1 MLNKFELNV
10 EDLLH
15 KYYDTT
21 TEKIVFVDRLGK
33 IIAMNGAA
41 RDILSEEDNYKA
53 MTHAICNRCEGY
65 SNEYDLQSCEECFLE
80 ANHLQKSNFQVF
92 MKTKDNK

>member
-53 MTHAICNRCEGY
+53 MTHA
-65 SNEYDLQSCEECFLE
+65 
-80 ANHLQKSNFQVF
+80 
-92 MKTKDNK
+92 